1 MSRRSAGTIHARAWR
16 ALRLVIFARDGW
28 RCRVCGK
35 AGRLEGDH
43 VIPVQA
49 GGDLWDR
56 ANLQTLCRGCHLAK
70 SRREQ
75 AGGDPDHHELRAWR
89 EYIARLS

>member
-1 MSRRSAGTIHARAWR
+1 MSRRSAGTIHTRAGR
-16 ALRLVIFARDGW
+16 ALRLEIFERDGW
-28 RCRVCGK
+28 RCRVCSK
-35 AGRLEGDH
+35 AGRLECDH

-75 AGGDPDHHELRAWR
+75 AGGDPDHPELRAWR
-89 EYIARLS
+89 AFLAQ